1 MAVRIGWDKYEVA
14 LLIDACN
21 RIRNN
26 KIDKAECVHKLS
38 DSLRQ
43 RAKANEIDIDDVFRN
58 ENGITLQMTKMEYL
72 LTDGEKGLP
81 GASKLYIEMA
91 EMSKLHTD
99 EFEKILAL
107 AKKQIGD
114 KEAMVNMNRRD
125 LFIQWLSSNPIS
137 KYSPDT
143 IIEALDEGSDYCRSR
158 SISKVSFWDMDN
170 KNEFIAVASKLLGM
184 KLYRLM
190 HRKNALVLDKAVPLY
205 KQFLQQYEENSA
217 SKTFV
222 TNVSPENEN
231 DNGDD
236 ERAAQIETDVEIQS
250 DEITEF
256 EFDFYNPDSL
266 RFTKPIKASY
276 FDEIVSEATSW
287 QKLFMDV
294 LKVLYED
301 YASTFERIWGVVY
314 SGSNI
319 PLVGRNDDLHLFR
332 RPGEFAPGMYVEL
345 NRSASDIVKNL
356 KKILDEC
363 NVDYENVVITYSKKQ
378 IESEGND
385 RTEEK
390 PDMDNTYSKIYQKL
404 NYISK
409 VYDDPKGMTLQKI
422 MSMVGNNADENLVI
436 GILDEASWATKLSE
450 DIYSFSKN
458 ATAVLREQEQTYEEE
473 KNDTVTDSQFFDYL
487 HTHENMAEASCR
499 SYVSAIRTA
508 ESFAKEHNYA
518 SYRIYDCSF
527 EEASTLIRVLMGDG
541 EFLEFNTKQHNRFR
555 AAFKKYLKMGGQI
568 PAKERKSPTE
578 RKPSLPVVHTVEKK
592 QPDDFDKEKFEKT
605 LLQRYRNGMQFDSID
620 FENFREMYDA
630 LFDETLSFDDEALE
644 ERLRY
649 CGVIYKDRI
658 FPAEGIIDSN
668 TKETL
673 FSYIDN
679 SFSSG
684 KAVLYYKAIYQDLS
698 DAFASCFTLTDE
710 KMLKAYIEYSADTG
724 KYFFFSDYMSVEQD
738 VKIDHTKEIEQC
750 FLAEGKPMLL
760 EDACNALSHIP
771 QEQVERIIKADSR
784 FLRNAKSEYFHKDI
798 FEISDEELKDIAEI
812 IHGFIDENEYA
823 IWTDVWNAIQDKLPL
838 FIENNIYLSAL
849 GIRNAIAQHYIGRF
863 RFEGAV
869 VSMPRDSFA
878 MRDIY
883 QLYAKHHS
891 EFTIDDIYNLSQE
904 LDTVIYFDALSEVSV
919 RVSHDLFVSKSQIN
933 FDTELVDRAIESFM
947 SKDYIRIREID
958 SFLAFPS
965 AGCEWNEYLLES
977 FLISYSKK
985 FTLLNNGLSRNNVAG
1000 AIVKK
1005 NGKIKEFEDAC
1016 AAVLA
1021 ESQISL
1027 KKSEALDYLADV
1039 NMITRRSYKDLDS
1052 AIRKATQIR
1061 NRKE

>member
-1 MAVRIGWDKYEVA
+1 MAVRIGWDEYEVA

-21 RIRNN
+21 RIRDN
-26 KIDKAECVHKLS
+26 KIDKAECIHKLS

-43 RAKANEIDIDDVFRN
+43 RAKANGFDIDNVFRN

-125 LFIQWLSSNPIS
+125 LFIQWLSSNPIN

-143 IIEALDEGSDYCRSR
+143 IIEALDEGSDYCRTR
-158 SISKVSFWDMDN
+158 SISKASFWDMDN

-205 KQFLQQYEENSA
+205 KQFLQQAEGNSVA
-217 SKTFV
+217 ITFE
-222 TNVSPENEN
+222 TSTSPENKS
-231 DNGDD
+231 DN
-236 ERAAQIETDVEIQS
+236 ETDGKTTQFETDSEIQS
-250 DEITEF
+250 NEITEF
-256 EFDFYNPDSL
+256 EYDFYNPDSL
-266 RFTKPIKASY
+266 RFTKPIKVSY
-276 FDEIVSEATSW
+276 FDETISEATSW

-301 YASTFERIWGVVY
+301 YASTFEKIWGVVY

-378 IESEGND
+378 TESEENYKTDGKQD
-385 RTEEK
+385 R
-390 PDMDNTYSKIYQKL
+390 DNTYSKIYQKL
-404 NYISK
+404 YYISK
-409 VYDDPKGMTLQKI
+409 VYDDPNGMTLKKI
-422 MSMVGNNADENLVI
+422 MSMVGDDDEKLVI
-436 GILDEASWATKLSE
+436 SILDEASWATKLSE

-458 ATAVLREQEQTYEEE
+458 ATAVQREQVQTNETE
-473 KNDTVTDSQFFDYL
+473 KNDVVSDSQFFDFL

-508 ESFAKEHNYA
+508 EVYAQSHNYEP
-518 SYRIYDCSF
+518 YRMYDCPF
-527 EEASTLIRVLMGDG
+527 EEASALMRVLMGDG

-568 PAKERKSPTE
+568 PAKERKSATE
-578 RKPSLPVVHTVEKK
+578 RKPSLPVFHTVVNK

-668 TKETL
+668 TKEIL

-684 KAVLYYKAIYQDLS
+684 KTVLYYKAIYQDLS

-710 KMLKAYIEYSADTG
+710 KMLKAYIEYSADDG
-724 KYFFFSDYMSVEQD
+724 KYYFLSDYMSVEQD
-738 VKIDHTKEIEQC
+738 VKVDHTKEIEEC
-750 FLAEGKPMLL
+750 FLSAGKPMMI

-812 IHGFIDENEYA
+812 INGFIDEAEYA
-823 IWTDVWNAIQDKLPL
+823 IWTDVWNIIQDKLPL
-838 FIENNIYLSAL
+838 FVENNIYLSAL
-849 GIRNAIAQHYIGRF
+849 GIRNAISQHYIGRF

-869 VSMPRDSFA
+869 VSLPRDSFA

-883 QLYAKHHS
+883 QLYAKHHR
-891 EFTIDDIYNLSQE
+891 EFMIDDVYNLSKK

-919 RVSHDLFVSKSQIN
+919 RVSHDLFVSKDQMN
-933 FDTELVDRAIESFM
+933 FETELIDSTIESFM

-958 SFLAFPS
+958 SFLTFPFV
-965 AGCEWNEYLLES
+965 GYEWNEYLLES

-985 FTLLNNGLSRNNVAG
+985 FTLLNNGLSQNNVAG

-1027 KKSEALDYLADV
+1027 KKSEALNYLADV

>member
-1 MAVRIGWDKYEVA
+1 MAVRIGWDEYEVA

-21 RIRNN
+21 KIRDN
-26 KIDKAECVHKLS
+26 KEDKNKYVHKLS
-38 DSLRQ
+38 CLLRQ
-43 RAKANEIDIDDVFRN
+43 RAIANGVEIDEVFRN

-72 LTDGEKGLP
+72 LTEGKDGLP

-99 EFEKILAL
+99 EFEEILAL

-114 KEAMVNMNRRD
+114 KEATDNMNRRD
-125 LFIQWLSSNPIS
+125 LFIQWLSSNPIN
-137 KYSPDT
+137 KYSPET
-143 IIEALDEGSDYCRSR
+143 IIEALDEGSDYCCSR
-158 SISKVSFWDMDN
+158 SMSKASFWDIDN
-170 KNEFIAVASKLLGM
+170 KNEFISVASRLLGM

-205 KQFLQQYEENSA
+205 KQFLQQCEESSA
-217 SKTFV
+217 SKSFEA
-222 TNVSPENEN
+222 NASPENKN
-231 DNGDD
+231 DTGDD
-236 ERAAQIETDVEIQS
+236 ERTAQIEADVEIQS
-250 DEITEF
+250 DEIAEF
-256 EFDFYNPDSL
+256 EYDFYNPESL
-266 RFTKPIKASY
+266 RFTKPIRASY
-276 FDEIVSEATSW
+276 FDETVSEATSW
-287 QKLFMDV
+287 QKLFMDL

-301 YASTFERIWGVVY
+301 YANTFKRVWGEVY
-314 SGSNI
+314 SGSNA
-319 PLVGRNDDLHLFR
+319 PLIGRKDDLHLFS

-345 NRSASDIVKNL
+345 NRSASEIVGKL

-378 IESEGND
+378 TESEEND
-385 RTEEK
+385 KSEEK
-390 PDMDNTYSKIYQKL
+390 QDTDNTYSKIYQKL
-404 NYISK
+404 HYISK
-409 VYDDPKGMTLQKI
+409 VYDDPNGMTLKKI
-422 MSMVGNNADENLVI
+422 MSMVGNDVDEKLVI
-436 GILDEASWATKLSE
+436 SILDEASWATKLPE

-458 ATAVLREQEQTYEEE
+458 AIAVQQVHVQIDETE
-473 KNDTVTDSQFFDYL
+473 KNDVVTDSQFFDYL

-508 ESFAKEHNYA
+508 ESFAQEHNYA
-518 SYRIYDCSF
+518 SYRIYDCPF

-555 AAFKKYLKMGGQI
+555 AAFKKYLKMGDQI
-568 PAKERKSPTE
+568 PAKERKSITE
-578 RKPSLPVVHTVEKK
+578 RKSSLPVVNTVVKK
-592 QPDDFDKEKFEKT
+592 QPDDFDKEKFEQT

-630 LFDETLSFDDEALE
+630 LFDEMLSFDDEALE

-698 DAFASCFTLTDE
+698 DVFASCFTLTDE
-710 KMLKAYIEYSADTG
+710 KMLKAYIEYSAEAG
-724 KYFFFSDYMSVEQD
+724 KYYFFSDFMSIEQD
-738 VKIDHTKEIEQC
+738 VKIDHTKEIEEC
-750 FLAEGKPMLL
+750 FLSAGKPMMI

-771 QEQVERIIKADSR
+771 QEQVERIIKADDH

-812 IHGFIDENEYA
+812 INGFIDEDEYA
-823 IWTDVWNAIQDKLPL
+823 IWTDVWNVIQDKLSL

-849 GIRNAIAQHYIGRF
+849 GIRNAISQRYIGRF

-869 VSMPRDSFA
+869 VSLPKDSFA

-883 QLYAKHHS
+883 QLYAKHHR
-891 EFTIDDIYNLSQE
+891 EFTIEDIYNLSKK

-919 RVSHDLFVSKSQIN
+919 RVSHDLFVSKNQIN
-933 FDTELVDRAIESFM
+933 FETELIDRAIESFM

-958 SFLAFPS
+958 SFLAFPYV
-965 AGCEWNEYLLES
+965 GYEWNEYLLES

-985 FTLLNNGLSRNNVAG
+985 FTLLNNGLSQNNVAG

-1021 ESQISL
+1021 ESQIEL
-1027 KKSEALDYLADV
+1027 KKSDALNYLADV

>member
-1 MAVRIGWDKYEVA
+1 MAVRIGWDEYEVA

-21 RIRNN
+21 KIREN

-43 RAKANEIDIDDVFRN
+43 RAKANGISIDEVFRN

-72 LTDGEKGLP
+72 LTDGKKGLP
-81 GASKLYIEMA
+81 EASKLYIEMA
-91 EMSKLHTD
+91 KMSKLHTD
-99 EFEKILAL
+99 EFEKILMV

-114 KEAMVNMNRRD
+114 KEATDNMNRRD
-125 LFIQWLSSNPIS
+125 LFIQWLSSNPIN
-137 KYSPDT
+137 KYSPET
-143 IIEALDEGSDYCRSR
+143 IIEALDEGSDYCCSR
-158 SISKVSFWDMDN
+158 SMSKASFWDIDN
-170 KNEFIAVASKLLGM
+170 KNEFIAVASRLLGM
-184 KLYRLM
+184 KLYRMM

-205 KQFLQQYEENSA
+205 KQFLQQYEESSA
-217 SKTFV
+217 SKTYEI
-222 TNVSPENEN
+222 NVSSENEN
-231 DNGDD
+231 D
-236 ERAAQIETDVEIQS
+236 EMAAQIETDSEIQS
-250 DEITEF
+250 NEITEF

-345 NRSASDIVKNL
+345 NKPASDIVKNL

-378 IESEGND
+378 TESEENYKTDGKQD
-385 RTEEK
+385 R
-390 PDMDNTYSKIYQKL
+390 DNTYSKIYQKL
-404 NYISK
+404 YYISK
-409 VYDDPKGMTLQKI
+409 VYDDPNGMTLQKI
-422 MSMVGNNADENLVI
+422 MSMVGGDDEKLVI
-436 GILDEASWATKLSE
+436 SILDEASWATKLSE

-458 ATAVLREQEQTYEEE
+458 ATAVQREQVQTNETE
-473 KNDTVTDSQFFDYL
+473 KNEVVSDSQFFDFL

-508 ESFAKEHNYA
+508 EVYAQSHNYEP
-518 SYRIYDCSF
+518 YRMYDCPF
-527 EEASTLIRVLMGDG
+527 DEASALMRVLMGDG

-568 PAKERKSPTE
+568 PAKERKSATD
-578 RKPSLPVVHTVEKK
+578 RKPSLPVVNTVVNK
-592 QPDDFDKEKFEKT
+592 QPDDFDKEKFEQT

-668 TKETL
+668 TKEIL

-710 KMLKAYIEYSADTG
+710 KMLKAYIEYSADDG
-724 KYFFFSDYMSVEQD
+724 KYYFFSDYMSVEQN
-738 VKIDHTKEIEQC
+738 VKVDHTKEIEEC
-750 FLAEGKPMLL
+750 FLSAGKPMMI

-812 IHGFIDENEYA
+812 INGFIDEDEYA
-823 IWTDVWNAIQDKLPL
+823 IWTDVWNIIQDKLPL
-838 FIENNIYLSAL
+838 FVENNIYLSAL
-849 GIRNAIAQHYIGRF
+849 GIRNAISQYYIGRF

-869 VSMPRDSFA
+869 VSLPRDSFA

-883 QLYAKHHS
+883 QLYAKHHR
-891 EFTIDDIYNLSQE
+891 EFTIDDVYNLSKK

-919 RVSHDLFVSKSQIN
+919 RVSHDLFVSKDQMN
-933 FDTELVDRAIESFM
+933 FETELIDSAIESFM

-958 SFLAFPS
+958 SFLTFPFV
-965 AGCEWNEYLLES
+965 GCEWNEYLLES

-985 FTLLNNGLSRNNVAG
+985 FTLLNNGLSQNNVAG
-1000 AIVKK
+1000 AIVKN

-1027 KKSEALDYLADV
+1027 KKSEALNYLADV